1 MSSVYSEL
9 PALLIAYNRPEK
21 TRRALNSIWNSGIRK
36 LYVSIDGPKN
46 SHQDKLL
53 TSQVLQVIQE
63 NTSRFEALILQVGNE
78 NLGCKRGCL
87 WALNWYFSQVDF
99 GVVVEDDVEISPSF
113 VEFVSSVSRLN
124 DEEIWHVNGWSLFD
138 VRNTQGEYLSTRYG
152 HVWGW
157 ATWAKR
163 WQEIKVE
170 KHQIDK
176 NLIGNSHLLDIWNS
190 LDERTDT
197 WDYFWLLSIEVSLG
211 KIVSPQNRLTANFGF
226 DAQATHK
233 RLKSWKQDRLPI
245 KVEFKTRPKCDPSLI
260 LDQLFDSLYLRDF
273 RGLSIIRT
281 FLSLRFRS
289 FCYLIGKIGFFF
301 CYEKIVHLYL
311 RIKSLFFPS

>member
-1 MSSVYSEL
+1 MSSTYSNL

-21 TRRALNSIWNSGIRK
+21 TRRALDSIWASGIRK

-46 SHQDKLL
+46 SHQDRLL
-53 TSQVLQVIQE
+53 TNQVLKVIQE

-78 NLGCKRGCL
+78 NLGCKQGCL

-113 VEFVSSVSRLN
+113 VEFVSTISHLN
-124 DEEIWHVNGWSLFD
+124 DESIWHVNGWSLFD
-138 VRNTQGEYLSTRYG
+138 VRNTQGEYVSTNYG

-163 WQEIKVE
+163 WEKVKVE
-170 KHQIDK
+170 KREIDE
-176 NLIGNSHLLDIWNS
+176 NLIGNSHLLDIWKS
-190 LDERTDT
+190 LDEWTDT

-211 KIVSPQNRLTANFGF
+211 KIASPQNRMTTNFGF
-226 DAQATHK
+226 DLQATHK

-245 KVEFKTRPKCDPSLI
+245 KVEFKARPKYEPSLI
-260 LDQLFDSLYLRDF
+260 LDQLFESLYLRDF
-273 RGLSIIRT
+273 RGLSVIGM
-281 FLSLRFRS
+281 LSSLKFRS

-301 CYEKIVHLYL
+301 FYETIVRVYL
-311 RIKSLFFPS
+311 RVKSLIFPS